1 MERKIKAKAKAKPN
15 VEKKT
20 KAKAEVKP
28 KGALSAN
35 VYSQAGKE
43 VSKITLSENIFGVEW
58 NADLVHDVVVSMQG
72 NARSNSAHTKNRGEV
87 RGGGKKPWKQKG
99 TGRARHGSTRS
110 PIWSG
115 GGVSHGPRNDRN
127 YGRKINKNVRAKA
140 LASVFS
146 QKFAHDEVVFVDALT
161 FSAPKTADARKF
173 LTVFSKIEGKKEL
186 ATKKA
191 NNALVVLSERNE
203 QTELS
208 FRNFGNVRVMNAK
221 DVNPVELLTYK
232 YVVVAKPEESLKT
245 LEARVVTKTARKA
258 MTVNK

>member
-1 MERKIKAKAKAKPN
+1 M
-15 VEKKT
+15 EKKLNT
-20 KAKAEVKP
+20 KAKEKSVAKLE
-28 KGALSAN
+28 AN
-35 VYSQAGKE
+35 VYSQEGKE
-43 VSKITLSENIFGVEW
+43 VSKIALPEKVFGVAW

-87 RGGGKKPWKQKG
+87 SGGGKKPWKQKG

-115 GGVSHGPRNDRN
+115 GGVSHGPRNDRD
-127 YGRKINKNVRAKA
+127 YTRKINKNVRAKA
-140 LASVFS
+140 LASVLS
-146 QKFAHDEVVFVDALT
+146 QKLAHDEVVFVDALT
-161 FSAPKTADARKF
+161 FATPKTGDARKF
-173 LTVFSKIEGKKEL
+173 LVVLAKIEGMKGL

-191 NNALVVLSERNE
+191 NAALVILSDRDEHA
-203 QTELS
+203 ELS

-245 LEARVVTKTARKA
+245 LESRVSTKTARKA
-258 MTVNK
+258 IAVK